1 MAAHRDVNNF
11 KALLLCGG
19 KGERLNP
26 LTNRIPKPLLP
37 INGIPILSYLI
48 SYLEGYG
55 FKDIIIAAGYKSE
68 KIYEYFECHHKN
80 MNIEIVDSGDVDIIK
95 RIQDASEIIPGDFIM
110 CYGDTLADVD
120 LNKMIDYHH
129 SHDGILT
136 LTSYPLQS
144 SFGILD
150 IGESGKVIS
159 FVEKPVLDKWI
170 NIGYFYFS
178 QECMRHIKDSSSFV
192 DFLHER
198 IARREMY
205 SYKHPGIHITVNT
218 ITELRDAENN
228 IANFN
233 KILNR

>member
-1 MAAHRDVNNF
+1 MTV
-11 KALLLCGG
+11 LILCGG
-19 KGERLNP
+19 KGERLSP
-26 LTNRIPKPLLP
+26 LTDRIPKPLIP
-37 INGIPILSYLI
+37 INGIPILTYLI
-48 SYLEGYG
+48 T
-55 FKDIIIAAGYKSE
+55 
-68 KIYEYFECHHKN
+68 YFEKCGFSKYVIATGYRSNQIVEYLKYHHKN
-80 MNIEIVDSGDVDIIK
+80 MAMSFVDSGDADIIT
-95 RIQDASEIIPGDFIM
+95 RIQDAAEVIPGDFIM

-120 LNKMIDYHH
+120 LIKMIDYHH

-136 LTSYPLQS
+136 LTSYRLQS

-150 IGESGKVIS
+150 IGESGKVMA
-159 FVEKPVLDKWI
+159 FQEKPVLDKWI

-178 QECMRHIKDSSSFV
+178 QECVRHIKDSSSFV

-205 SYKHPGIHITVNT
+205 SFKHRGIHITVNT

>member
-1 MAAHRDVNNF
+1 MAVDRDVKNL
-11 KALLLCGG
+11 KVLLLCGG
-19 KGERLNP
+19 KGERLTP
-26 LTNRIPKPLLP
+26 LTNGIPKPLIP

-55 FKDIIIAAGYKSE
+55 FRDIIIAAGYKSS

-80 MNIEIVDSGDVDIIK
+80 INIKIVDSGEADIIK
-95 RIQDASEIIPGDFIM
+95 RIQDVSDIINGDFIM

-120 LNKMIDYHH
+120 LHKLIDYHH
-129 SHDGILT
+129 GHTGILT
-136 LTSYPLQS
+136 MTSYPFQS

-150 IGESGKVIS
+150 IEKSGKVIS
-159 FVEKPVLDKWI
+159 FMEKPVLDKWI

-178 QECMRHIKDSSSFV
+178 QECMTYIKNSQSFV
-192 DFLHER
+192 DFFHEQ
-198 IARREMY
+198 ITRREMY
-205 SYKHPGIHITVNT
+205 SYQHQGIHITVNT

-228 IANFN
+228 IAKFN

>member
-1 MAAHRDVNNF
+1 MSENKISRDLTV
-11 KALLLCGG
+11 LLLCGG

-26 LTNRIPKPLLP
+26 LTNGIPKPLIQ

-48 SYLEGYG
+48 PYLEGYG

-80 MNIEIVDSGDVDIIK
+80 MNIKIIDSGDVDIIK
-95 RIQDASEIIPGDFIM
+95 RIQDAAEIIQGDFIM

-120 LNKMIDYHH
+120 FNKMIYYHH
-129 SHDGILT
+129 KHDGILT
-136 LTSYPLQS
+136 VTSYPLQS

-159 FVEKPVLDKWI
+159 FIEKPVLDKWI

-178 QECMRHIKDSSSFV
+178 QDCVHHLRGSSSFV
-192 DFLHER
+192 EFLHER

-205 SYKHPGIHITVNT
+205 SYKHQGIHITVNT

>member
-1 MAAHRDVNNF
+1 MTTNRDVKNL

-19 KGERLNP
+19 KGERLSP
-26 LTNRIPKPLLP
+26 LTNGIPKPLIP

-48 SYLEGYG
+48 SYLERYG
-55 FKDIIIAAGYKSE
+55 FEDIIIAAGYRSI

-80 MNIEIVDSGDVDIIK
+80 MNIKIVDSGDVDIIK
-95 RIQDASEIIPGDFIM
+95 RIQDAAEVIPGDFIM

-120 LNKMIDYHH
+120 LHKMIDFHH
-129 SHDGILT
+129 NHNGVLT
-136 LTSYPLQS
+136 MTSYPFQS

-159 FVEKPVLDKWI
+159 FIEKPVLDKWI

-178 QECMRHIKDSSSFV
+178 QECMRYIKDSPSFV
-192 DFLHER
+192 DFFHER
-198 IARREMY
+198 IARQEMY
-205 SYKHPGIHITVNT
+205 SYKHRGVHITVNT

-233 KILNR
+233 RILNR